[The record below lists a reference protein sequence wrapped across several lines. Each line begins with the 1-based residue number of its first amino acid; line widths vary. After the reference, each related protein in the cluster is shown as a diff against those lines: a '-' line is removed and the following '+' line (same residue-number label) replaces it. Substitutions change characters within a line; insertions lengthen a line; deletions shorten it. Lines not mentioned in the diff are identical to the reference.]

1 MAANR
6 IHKVDYGDID
16 EGQYH
21 YGENGGR
28 GATRRARFEA
38 LFGHYDAEIT

>member
-1 MAANR
+1 MRVNT
-6 IHKVDYGDID
+6 IMVKMVV
-16 EGQYH
+16 
-21 YGENGGR
+21 